1 MKPLAQKVK
10 SYIQDTNNFLKKIA
24 NFPPLADDI
33 FLYLIG
39 VVGLYPN
46 IPHEEGLIAI
56 RKAPDTRKNKTIS
69 TDSLIALAEFV
80 LKNNIFEHDRSVFK
94 QLRGTATGTK
104 ITPPYTIIFMDSLEE
119 HILSNSLLKP
129 LVWWR
134 YNDDKL
140 MVWEHGEEE
149 LKKFLEAL
157 NCYHPTIKYTA
168 EYSIARMNFLDV
180 TVMKKGNELV
190 TNLYVKP
197 TDTQ

>member
-24 NFPPLADDI
+24 NFPPLPDDI
-33 FLYLIG
+33 VLYLID

-46 IPHEEGLIAI
+46 IPHEKGLIAI

-69 TDSLIALAEFV
+69 TDSLIELAEFV

-104 ITPPYTIIFMDSLEE
+104 ITPPYAIIFMDSLEE

-149 LKKFLEAL
+149 LK
-157 NCYHPTIKYTA
+157 
-168 EYSIARMNFLDV
+168 
-180 TVMKKGNELV
+180 
-190 TNLYVKP
+190 
-197 TDTQ
+197 